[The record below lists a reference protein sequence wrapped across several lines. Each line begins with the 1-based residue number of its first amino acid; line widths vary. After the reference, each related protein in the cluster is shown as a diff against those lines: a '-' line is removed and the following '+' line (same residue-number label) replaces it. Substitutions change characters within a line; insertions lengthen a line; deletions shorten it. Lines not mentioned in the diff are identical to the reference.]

1 MGTKLWSRQCSEV
14 RISQKCSECGQ
25 LYPPCLSVFNIS
37 VKPLKLSSLDETQ
50 LNPINSFLR
59 LTFSKPDS
67 FFFELEHM
75 ENRGPVKSL

>member
-1 MGTKLWSRQCSEV
+1 MEQAVLRGAR
-14 RISQKCSECGQ
+14 ECGQ
-25 LYPPCLSVFNIS
+25 LYPPYLSVFNIS
-37 VKPLKLSSLDETQ
+37 VKPLKLSTLDETQ

-67 FFFELEHM
+67 FLFELEHM